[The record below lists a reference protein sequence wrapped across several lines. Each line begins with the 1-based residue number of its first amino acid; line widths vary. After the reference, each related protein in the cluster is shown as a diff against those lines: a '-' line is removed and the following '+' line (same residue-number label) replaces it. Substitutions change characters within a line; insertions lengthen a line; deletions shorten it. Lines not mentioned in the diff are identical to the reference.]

1 MAAEESQIPR
11 AAGGSPDAEAP
22 EATLRADARENRHKI
37 LDAARHLFAAKG
49 IDVPMAA
56 IAREAGVGMA
66 TLYRRFPTRQELLTE
81 VFAEQ
86 FAQCA
91 AIVEAALA
99 DPDAWR
105 GLRTA
110 VEGLTAMQAEDH
122 GFSAA
127 FVEQLPQGAMIEEKL
142 RQGVAGFQ
150 QLIHRAQKSGQLR
163 RDFAFDDLALVLMA
177 NSGVV
182 HHAPN
187 SAAATSRRLVGYLLD
202 AFRTDGTARQ
212 PLPPPVPTDLN
223 QVAFP
228 PGPR

>member
-1 MAAEESQIPR
+1 MAAEDSQIPSE
-11 AAGGSPDAEAP
+11 GGPSDVEAP
-22 EATLRADARENRHKI
+22 TALRADARENRHRI
-37 LDAARHLFAAKG
+37 LDAARRLFATKG
-49 IDVPMAA
+49 IDVPMSA

-81 VFAEQ
+81 VFADQ

-99 DPDAWR
+99 DPDACR

-110 VEGLTAMQAEDH
+110 VEGLTAMQAQDH

-142 RQGVAGFQ
+142 RQGVTGFK
-150 QLIHRAQKSGQLR
+150 QLIQRAQKSGQLR

-182 HHAPN
+182 QHAPD
-187 SAAATSRRLVGYLLD
+187 SVFAASRRLVGYLLD
-202 AFRTDGTARQ
+202 ALRTDGTARQ
-212 PLPPPVPTDLN
+212 PLPPPVPTDLS

-228 PGPR
+228 PATR

>member
-1 MAAEESQIPR
+1 MAAEDSQIPSE
-11 AAGGSPDAEAP
+11 GGPSDVEAP
-22 EATLRADARENRHKI
+22 AALRADARENRHRI
-37 LDAARHLFAAKG
+37 LDAARRLFATKG
-49 IDVPMAA
+49 IDVPMSA

-81 VFAEQ
+81 VFADQ

-110 VEGLTAMQAEDH
+110 VEGLTAMQAQDH

-142 RQGVAGFQ
+142 RQGVTGFK
-150 QLIHRAQKSGQLR
+150 QLIQRAQKSGQLR

-182 HHAPN
+182 QHAPD
-187 SAAATSRRLVGYLLD
+187 SVFAASGRLVGYLLD

-212 PLPPPVPTDLN
+212 PLPPPVPTDLSR
-223 QVAFP
+223 VAFP
-228 PGPR
+228 PATR

>member
-1 MAAEESQIPR
+1 MTAEESQIPVEG
-11 AAGGSPDAEAP
+11 APSEAEAP
-22 EATLRADARENRHKI
+22 AALRADARENRHKI
-37 LDAARHLFAAKG
+37 LDAARRLFATKG
-49 IDVPMAA
+49 IDVPMSA

-66 TLYRRFPTRQELLTE
+66 TLYRRFLTRQELLTE
-81 VFAEQ
+81 VFADQ

-110 VEGLTAMQAEDH
+110 VEGLTAMQAQDH

-127 FVEQLPQGAMIEEKL
+127 FVEQLPQGAMVEEKL
-142 RQGVAGFQ
+142 RQGVIGFK
-150 QLIHRAQKSGQLR
+150 QLIQRAQKSGQLR
-163 RDFAFDDLALVLMA
+163 RDFTFDDLALVLMA

-182 HHAPN
+182 QHAPE

-212 PLPPPVPTDLN
+212 PLPPPVPTDLS

-228 PGPR
+228 PAPR